1 MQTVRLELSIPG
13 HVPLTAVYRAARE
26 LGCTLRLL
34 DDGTLKGEPIATGT
48 VVHFHGRRIGRSR
61 LPEPPRVA

>member
-1 MQTVRLELSIPG
+1 MKTVKLELSIPSD
-13 HVPLTAVYRAARE
+13 VSLVAVYRAARE

-48 VVHFHGRRIGRSR
+48 VVHFHGRRTGRSR